1 MQYTKPPKTE
11 KKAPSAI
18 KRTAIVRK
26 ADWKPLRRSS
36 APAAKPARRTPIAR
50 SCKPLLATKPPKR
63 TTPIQRCP
71 AKSVPDF
78 AAAEAKR
85 LARKAKRKSDR
96 AIASHGKWPI
106 VDGVMFVPDPSNP
119 RGQREICLT
128 DAAWA
133 RAQAAIRIRSKDRCE
148 DCNEPAPNGD
158 AHHICGRT
166 AGKRD
171 DHPDALLNLCR
182 RCHGK
187 AKILRRVAAR
197 KSKTPAQGDEL
208 WERRAAA

>member
-1 MQYTKPPKTE
+1 MHFPKPPKTE

-18 KRTAIVRK
+18 KRTAIVKK

-50 SCKPLLATKPPKR
+50 SCKPLRATKPPKR

-96 AIASHGKWPI
+96 AIASHGKWPV

-148 DCNEPAPNGD
+148 DCSEPAPTGTRTISAVERLESGTTIPALYSTSAAVVTGRPESCDGSQLASPQHLHKETNYGKD
-158 AHHICGRT
+158 A
-166 AGKRD
+166 
-171 DHPDALLNLCR
+171 
-182 RCHGK
+182 
-187 AKILRRVAAR
+187 
-197 KSKTPAQGDEL
+197 
-208 WERRAAA
+208 